1 MAKAKILTGA
11 RATVKVGNSAVA
23 LFSNVSWSVRQDK
36 SPAFILGAFGPVEI
50 TPTAQEPVSVSLSGY
65 RIVDSGPYTLNATKL
80 EGLLREEDFQIVITD
95 RDTGK
100 AIFTAIGCRMTGWS
114 SGVSAR
120 GVSDIRMDAL
130 GLKAWDESSPKGDSE
145 SKGSSAENF

>member
-11 RATVKVGNSAVA
+11 RATVTVKGVPVG
-23 LFSNVSWSVRQDK
+23 LFSNISWSIRQDK
-36 SPAFILGAFGPVEI
+36 SPAFVLGAFGPVEI

-65 RIVDSGPYTLNATKL
+65 RIVDKGPYTLGATEL
-80 EGLLREEDFQIVITD
+80 EDLLLEEDFEIVITD
-95 RDTGK
+95 RQSQK
-100 AIFTAIGCRMTGWS
+100 AIFTAQGCRLTGWS

-130 GLKAWDESSPKGDSE
+130 GLKGWDEAASSSSE
-145 SKGSSAENF
+145 TKGSGADFF